1 MPHINGGQGK
11 EEMKGRDTE
20 VREGG
25 DVELGQQRHSEG
37 WSKQNMMKVK

>member
-11 EEMKGRDTE
+11 EEMKERDTE

-25 DVELGQQRHSEG
+25 DVELELQRDSEG
-37 WSKQNMMKVK
+37 